1 MEYIPII
8 IIGPGRSGTNML
20 RDIIT
25 SMDGFE
31 TWDCDEI
38 NPIWRYGNRDYP
50 TDEIPISQLTPDIK
64 KYIRQR
70 FYRLYKKSKS
80 KFIVEKTCANS
91 LRLEYVFNIFP
102 EAKYIIINR
111 DGRDVTISAMK
122 RWRAKFELKYTLKK
136 LRYVPLTDIFYY
148 LCKFGINRI
157 KKISSKSNNLSFW
170 GPQYKGIS
178 DDVLKKSSLEI
189 CANQWKRCTD
199 NILKQRVNIPSE
211 NILDFKYE
219 SFVRNPINE
228 MKRFNKFFNLTLPKK
243 DITELVSGVS
253 DRSVGSHKRQL
264 NYSEIE
270 LLKKITGPT
279 LEKLNYDK

>member
-50 TDEIPISQLTPDIK
+50 TDEIPVDRLTPKIK

-70 FYRLYKKSKS
+70 FYKLYKKTKS

-111 DGRDVTISAMK
+111 DGRDVTTSAMK
-122 RWRAKFELKYTLKK
+122 RWSASFDLKYTLKK
-136 LRYVPLTDIFYY
+136 LRYVPLSDLFYY
-148 LCKFGINRI
+148 LSKFGINRI
-157 KKISSKSNNLSFW
+157 KKIVSKSKSLSFW
-170 GPQYKGIS
+170 GPLYKGIS
-178 DDVLKKSSLEI
+178 EDVSNKSSLEI
-189 CANQWKRCTD
+189 CATQWKHCAEK
-199 NILKQRVNIPSE
+199 ILNQRVNISSE
-211 NILDFKYE
+211 NILDFQYE
-219 SFVRNPINE
+219 SFVKNPINE
-228 MKRFNKFFNLTLPKK
+228 MKRFSDFFKLSLSEEKIK
-243 DITELVSGVS
+243 ELVSRVS
-253 DRSVGSHKRQL
+253 DKSVGSHKKQF
-264 NYSEIE
+264 NSKEIE
-270 LLKKITGPT
+270 ILEEITRPT
-279 LEKLNYDK
+279 LDKLKYN